1 MDFQKI
7 VCYSQTVILV
17 LLAIGYIVNYMKQ
30 DKSIKKKVETKCPS
44 CDFRIQDSNV
54 QYCAK
59 CGNMLSHSDGLNL
72 EK

>member
-1 MDFQKI
+1 MDFEGV
-7 VCYSQTVILV
+7 VCYSQTVILI

-30 DKSIKKKVETKCPS
+30 DRTTMNKVETKCPS

-59 CGNMLSHSDGLNL
+59 CGNMLSHSDGLSL

>member
-1 MDFQKI
+1 MDFEEI

-17 LLAIGYIVNYMKQ
+17 LLAVGYLLNLRNKGSNVSSKIEV
-30 DKSIKKKVETKCPS
+30 KCPS
-44 CDFRIQDSNV
+44 CNYIITDKNV

-59 CGNMLSHSDGLNL
+59 CGNLLSHSEGLTL

>member
-1 MDFQKI
+1 MDFDEI

-17 LLAIGYIVNYMKQ
+17 LLAMGYIVNYMKQ
-30 DKSIKKKVETKCPS
+30 DKSIKKKVETRCPS

>member
-1 MDFQKI
+1 VDFEKV
-7 VCYSQTVILV
+7 VCYGQAIILV
-17 LLAIGYIVNYMKQ
+17 LLVIGYIVNYMKQ

>member
-1 MDFQKI
+1 MDFEEV

-17 LLAIGYIVNYMKQ
+17 LLAIGYIVNLRNKGVYSSPK
-30 DKSIKKKVETKCPS
+30 IETKCPS
-44 CDFRIQDSNV
+44 CNFKIHDENV

-59 CGNMLSHSDGLNL
+59 CGNMLSHSDGLSL